1 MTISYSIAEAR
12 DQFAALVHQVEKSNE
27 PIQVTRRGESVA
39 VILSQNVYQQLLTQ
53 NTKLDTWQAYLNYM
67 EQWQAEEIDIE
78 DDIWA
83 EIRDTLP
90 DREINPWL

>member
-12 DQFAALVHQVEKSNE
+12 DQFAALVHQVEKNNE

-53 NTKLDTWQAYLNYM
+53 NSKLDTWQAYLAYM

-78 DDIWA
+78 GDIWA
-83 EIRDTLP
+83 EIRDKSP
-90 DREINPWL
+90 GKEVNPWL